1 MCGKKNTRVSELRYG
16 SKTEFSKTV
25 FDSDTWNS
33 SAYVYTYSSV
43 TIFNDRC
50 NTGCFI
56 LSSVYGVINYKN
68 RID

>member
-16 SKTEFSKTV
+16 SKTEFSKTI

-43 TIFNDRC
+43 YDF
-50 NTGCFI
+50 
-56 LSSVYGVINYKN
+56 
-68 RID
+68 